1 MDLEKTVK
9 AFEKNNYKVSYFATG
24 AEAADYLNEEIDG
37 TDVCFGDS
45 ETLISIGLYEKLVK
59 HNTVYDPKHAEDFFQ
74 AAREGMQAEFFI
86 TSVNGATE
94 DGILINLDGTG
105 NRVAGTLFGHKKV
118 FFVIGIN
125 KIAPDLEKALWR
137 VRNVAAPKNA
147 LRHGFK
153 TPCALNGADKCYNC
167 NSLDRICNGLMIHFK
182 KMRHEEMEII
192 IVGQEL
198 GL

>member
-1 MDLEKTVK
+1 MNLEKTRK
-9 AFEKNNYKVSYFATG
+9 AFEKNNYIVSYFATG
-24 AEAADYLNEEIDG
+24 AEAADYLDRQIDG
-37 TDVCFGDS
+37 TDVCLGDS
-45 ETLISIGLYEKLVK
+45 ETLISLGLYEKLAA
-59 HNTVYDPKHAEDFFQ
+59 HNIVYDPKHADDFFQ
-74 AAREGMQAEFFI
+74 AARDGMQTEYFV

-105 NRVAGTLFGHKKV
+105 NRVAGTLFGHRKV
-118 FFVIGIN
+118 FFVVGVN
-125 KIAPDLEKALWR
+125 KIKPDLEKALWR

-147 LRHGFK
+147 LRHGFQ
-153 TPCALNGADKCYNC
+153 TPCALNGADRCYNC
-167 NSLDRICNGLMIHFK
+167 NSPDRICNGLMIHFK